1 MTSTLAGA
9 FRASFKAIVAAFG
22 LAVLAGAGGYVLAG
36 GSAFLG
42 LAFAGLGLALLV
54 VLFGLVAL
62 QIENTELLA
71 RIALAV
77 EGQDGRAAR
86 MIEASD
92 EAPEPQPAAPQA
104 APRAFARMAEDPAPR
119 VAAGPRKPQGPQ
131 GRVEPV
137 VTLRRTA
144 G

>member
-22 LAVLAGAGGYVLAG
+22 LAVLAGAGGYVVAG
-36 GSAFLG
+36 GSAFMG

-54 VLFGLVAL
+54 VMFGLVAL

-77 EGQDGRAAR
+77 ERRDGRPAR
-86 MIEASD
+86 MIEAAD
-92 EAPEPQPAAPQA
+92 D
-104 APRAFARMAEDPAPR
+104 AEDPAPV
-119 VAAGPRKPQGPQ
+119 VAQSVARMAEEPALRAPAAPRKPQGPQ